1 MRIIVAE
8 DVGFC
13 FGVKRAVERVKELLL
28 RGEKVYTDGD
38 IVHNPLVMKELEEL
52 GLRKI
57 DGIPKDSKNS
67 IFVVRAHGL
76 PPHKLSYYRE
86 HFKEIIDLTC
96 PIVKNLFKRAA
107 DASKK
112 GKVVVFGKKDHPEMM
127 ALSGYV
133 PDGRVLIDYSREIC
147 QTHRLIY
154 DEYASVEYVARRVSD
169 IKQAFTQQ
177 AGVRPFGVSIIF
189 GGIDIDKVPRIFVT
203 DPSGSYVKYY
213 VAAIGN
219 KSDSALNFLSKHYS
233 QETDLEK
240 AKILAAAAI
249 KRVSLSDKQLKIRFL
264 EVPIKTMKAKLY
276 TIKDSCAY
284 LEKATEVYG

>member
-1 MRIIVAE
+1 MFVPQAGYDRAITVFSPDGRLFQVEYALE
-8 DVGFC
+8 T
-13 FGVKRAVERVKELLL
+13 VKRGTISLGMITKEGVLLAA
-28 RGEKVYTDGD
+28 
-38 IVHNPLVMKELEEL
+38 EEQINQFQDEEFS
-52 GLRKI
+52 RK
-57 DGIPKDSKNS
+57 
-67 IFVVRAHGL
+67 
-76 PPHKLSYYRE
+76 
-86 HFKEIIDLTC
+86 
-96 PIVKNLFKRAA
+96 LFILDDNIGA
-107 DASKK
+107 
-112 GKVVVFGKKDHPEMM
+112 

-233 QETDLEK
+233 QEIDLEN

-264 EVPIKTMKAKLY
+264 EVPIKTMKARLY
-276 TIKDSCAY
+276 TIKESCTY
-284 LEKATEVYG
+284 LEKATEVYR